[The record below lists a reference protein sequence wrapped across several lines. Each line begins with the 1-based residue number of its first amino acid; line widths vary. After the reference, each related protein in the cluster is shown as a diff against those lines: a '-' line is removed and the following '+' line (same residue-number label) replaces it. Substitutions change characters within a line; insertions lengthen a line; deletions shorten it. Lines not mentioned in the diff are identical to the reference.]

1 MDSSN
6 LNTEAIK
13 SPGLDRSVI
22 EELSNLDPVA
32 MRNLKEMG
40 CNDRFSYS

>member
-32 MRNLKEMG
+32 MRNLKEL
-40 CNDRFSYS
+40 CCDE